1 MDKCDE
7 SDDTQSDNDEKIDDM
22 ITVSHS
28 DKLTVQEIS
37 RDQIFS
43 TITAFS
49 TPEPNYSSANYPVQ
63 YLNYNNVNSGD
74 FSTNERIKY
83 QSGFYTN
90 TQPPAFI
97 ADDHNVANYEE
108 VSTYPYL
115 HNPPFQSISLLP
127 EIHRPALSYQ
137 PSLITSLSTYS
148 VNEHVPHPFM
158 APTLPPLSTDVTN
171 NLPEPVVS
179 SQQTITMMQTASQS
193 NNNSCYFYDSFPDSC
208 RKRLSDN
215 ATGMR
220 KANIMSEGNETFPS
234 DISGQLV
241 PKRRGRKRKGND
253 DDTGKANVA
262 LQKQQRSKKCRG
274 EKRRKD
280 EKKRSHKKSETIDSI
295 INDMKDHGL
304 ATGRLSAAKKKCVE
318 EELLYKQKNRMS
330 MAFPKGS
337 FLIRYSDLETL
348 DCDQVWCVDNHHM
361 LLKYR
366 LSTHIEG
373 KRRLYL
379 KSQPERLM
387 MINFILVRWLE
398 VRGAVAFYQLTVIER
413 DRDGSKVLI
422 LYPDAKE
429 LAESREKAKR
439 QKQIAEEMKRGVGNS
454 HDADDNK
461 LLYQTDFDEI
471 KGIEK
476 SSNFMDPEHQQE
488 NVEVQMTKEAANAIE
503 RFILISEDDYT
514 ETNKKHVAESVF
526 LENPV
531 DVIPSENEKDMQEIP
546 AKIKEKVNI
555 VLVKNIDK
563 VIKVALIRPTIQI
576 EGNTGNNTPSS
587 FVENRGGSFPELLI
601 NFGML
606 RVFETADELKEAELL
621 TSDSVFLLPIHY
633 SIRHERLGIYPE
645 AKCTVLGYPEKRLS
659 YGW

>member
-63 YLNYNNVNSGD
+63 YLNYNNLAIFPPMNGLNINPV
-74 FSTNERIKY
+74 
-83 QSGFYTN
+83 FYTN

-127 EIHRPALSYQ
+127 EIHRPALSVYSDFQYQ

-179 SQQTITMMQTASQS
+179 SQQTITMMQTASQK
-193 NNNSCYFYDSFPDSC
+193 PLQKTKKRG

-262 LQKQQRSKKCRG
+262 LQKIPHQMIEDANIEINGTNISNSQKRSVEILNHSNNEVKSVEERKE
-274 EKRRKD
+274 EKTK
-280 EKKRSHKKSETIDSI
+280 KKRSHKKSETIDSI

-379 KSQPERLM
+379 KSQPER
-387 MINFILVRWLE
+387 
-398 VRGAVAFYQLTVIER
+398 LTVIER

-531 DVIPSENEKDMQEIP
+531 DGHMIISEADNE
-546 AKIKEKVNI
+546 
-555 VLVKNIDK
+555 
-563 VIKVALIRPTIQI
+563 
-576 EGNTGNNTPSS
+576 
-587 FVENRGGSFPELLI
+587 
-601 NFGML
+601 
-606 RVFETADELKEAELL
+606 
-621 TSDSVFLLPIHY
+621 
-633 SIRHERLGIYPE
+633 
-645 AKCTVLGYPEKRLS
+645 
-659 YGW
+659 